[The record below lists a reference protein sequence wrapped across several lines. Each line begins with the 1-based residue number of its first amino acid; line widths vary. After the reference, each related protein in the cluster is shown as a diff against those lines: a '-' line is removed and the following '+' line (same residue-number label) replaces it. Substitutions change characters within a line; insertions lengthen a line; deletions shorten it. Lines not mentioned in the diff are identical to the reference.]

1 MNLHSVENIAG
12 IQVLPSTV
20 KINGWGQRVVQKHN
34 SEEFVTLA
42 ELSRTILKTPE
53 SASGAEELH
62 ALYRASDQKSNIVM
76 RIFSSVRAFFFAHNL
91 RSNIEKM
98 CSTLYSVLESMS
110 PTRIHPF
117 PQGFTGEETNRDSL
131 SPERVSEYGTADFI
145 LEIGKPYIAKDENG
159 EKTVHIIL

>member
-98 CSTLYSVLESMS
+98 RS
-110 PTRIHPF
+110 
-117 PQGFTGEETNRDSL
+117 QETVKC
-131 SPERVSEYGTADFI
+131 EQ
-145 LEIGKPYIAKDENG
+145 
-159 EKTVHIIL
+159 